1 MLSKLFLSS
10 LSRFRRWMYPAIAL
24 MTVVSLVFGQPLISQ
39 ALPWRDLIL
48 RGIQVIQLSSLSPQQ
63 EVEIGR
69 QINDQL
75 VAQRIRLLQNPEVN
89 QYVNQIGQRLVAQ
102 NNRANI
108 PYTFQVVNDRGVNAF
123 ATMGGFV
130 YVNRG
135 LLQLA
140 DNEAELASVMAHEIG
155 HIVGR
160 HAVEQMRK
168 TAIASGLVGAAG
180 LDRNVAANIGVELA
194 FRRPNS
200 RRDELEA
207 DSLGLEM
214 LRRAGY
220 APVAMVSFMEKLLQN
235 GGSVPTVLSTHPAT
249 DERIAR
255 LRQSLNSSA
264 NLGDG
269 LDRANYRARLRSL
282 S

>member
-1 MLSKLFLSS
+1 MLKPLSFLHHT
-10 LSRFRRWMYPAIAL
+10 RRYIYPLLAL
-24 MTVVSLVFGQPLISQ
+24 ITTIGLVVGQPLLSH
-39 ALPWRDLIL
+39 ALPWRDLIF
-48 RGIQVIQLSSLSPQQ
+48 RGIQVLQLSNLSPQQ

-75 VAQRIRLLQNPEVN
+75 ISRRIRILDNPEVN

-102 NNRANI
+102 SGRSNI
-108 PYTFQVVNDRGVNAF
+108 PYTFQVVNDRSVNAF

-130 YVNRG
+130 YLNRG
-135 LLQLA
+135 LLLLA

-180 LDRNVAANIGVELA
+180 LDRNTAANIGVELA

-200 RRDELEA
+200 RKDEFEA
-207 DSLGLEM
+207 DTLGLEM

-220 APVAMVSFMEKLLQN
+220 APSAMVSFMSKLLRN
-235 GGSVPTVLSTHPAT
+235 GGSIPTFLSTHPAT
-249 DERIAR
+249 SERIER
-255 LRQSLNSSA
+255 LQQASKNS
-264 NLGDG
+264 NFGDG
-269 LDRANYRARLRSL
+269 LDRIAYRARLRSL
-282 S
+282 L

>member
-1 MLSKLFLSS
+1 ML
-10 LSRFRRWMYPAIAL
+10 YPVLAL
-24 MTVVSLVFGQPLISQ
+24 VTVLSLVIGQPLISQ
-39 ALPWRDLIL
+39 ALPWRDLIF
-48 RGIQVIQLSSLSPQQ
+48 RGIQVIQLSNLSPQQ

-75 VAQRIRLLQNPEVN
+75 ISQRLRILQNPEIN
-89 QYVNQIGQRLVAQ
+89 QYVNQIGQRLATQ
-102 NNRANI
+102 SGRSNI

-130 YVNRG
+130 YINRG

-180 LDRNVAANIGVELA
+180 LDRNTAANIGVELA

-200 RRDELEA
+200 RRDEFEA

-214 LRRAGY
+214 LRRSGY
-220 APVAMVSFMEKLLQN
+220 AQSAMVSFMNKLLQS
-235 GGSVPTVLSTHPAT
+235 GGSVPTFLSTHPAT
-249 DERIAR
+249 GDRITR
-255 LRQSLNSSA
+255 LQQLIDASGGF
-264 NLGDG
+264 GDG
-269 LDRANYRARLRSL
+269 LDRAAYRARLRSL

>member
-1 MLSKLFLSS
+1 MMPKLFSS
-10 LSRFRRWMYPAIAL
+10 PLVRSRRWAHLVIAIVTTFGL
-24 MTVVSLVFGQPLISQ
+24 VVGQPLVSQ
-39 ALPWRDLIL
+39 ALPWGDLIL
-48 RGIQVIQLSSLSPQQ
+48 RGIQVIQLSSLSPRQ

-69 QINDQL
+69 QINQQL
-75 VAQRIRLLQNPEVN
+75 ISQRIRILQNPEIT

-102 NNRANI
+102 NNPSGI
-108 PYTFQVVNDRGVNAF
+108 PYTFQVVNDRSVNAF

-135 LLQLA
+135 LLLLA

-155 HIVGR
+155 HIAGR

-180 LDRNVAANIGVELA
+180 LDRNAAANIGVELA

-200 RRDELEA
+200 RKDELEA
-207 DSLGLEM
+207 DSFGLET

-220 APVAMVSFMEKLLQN
+220 AQSAMVTFMSKLLRD
-235 GGSVPTVLSTHPAT
+235 GSVPTFLSTHPAT
-249 DERIAR
+249 SERIAR
-255 LRQSLNSSA
+255 LQQLITSA
-264 NLGDG
+264 DAGDG
-269 LDRANYRARLRSL
+269 LDRAAYRARLRSI